1 MKYHSNSFFSSA
13 PLDIKTLQQAQNSN
27 KKHKKLEEEV
37 KNHSVVIDKVVNSG
51 TRLCSSPEYS
61 EVVQENTSKLT
72 EAWAELLSAIETKA
86 GQLKL
91 ILTAQQFFFE
101 VAEVESWIKDKN
113 SGMKAAEFGKDED
126 SSVKLLTKHKAL
138 ELEIDTYSGIVKE
151 ISATATKLTNS
162 NHPDFKQIKSRD
174 EMLSRELKNLKNIS
188 KIRRDRLVEVGLLLT
203 D

>member
-1 MKYHSNSFFSSA
+1 M
-13 PLDIKTLQQAQNSN
+13 DIKTLQQAQNSN

-37 KNHSVVIDKVVNSG
+37 KNHSVVVDKVVNSG
-51 TRLCSSPEYS
+51 KSLYSSPEYS
-61 EVVQENTSKLT
+61 QVVQENTSKLT
-72 EAWAELLSAIETKA
+72 ETWSELLSAIQIKA

-138 ELEIDTYSGIVKE
+138 ELEVDTYSGIVKE

-162 NHPDFKQIKSRD
+162 NHPDCKQIKSRD

-188 KIRRDRLVEVGLLLT
+188 KIRRDRLVEVGILLT
-203 D
+203 E